1 MNQMNIKN
9 IRITI
14 LLLLFLLVKDTGFTQ
29 EKFEGFYIGAL
40 GGSQN
45 IFGGSNV
52 EGIDVL
58 AQKSGFVM
66 EFPAGFRLQAL
77 NERLVLGLEF
87 TLGITDGN
95 LLHMDDSKPLTI
107 NYSNSFQRG
116 FGGMA
121 GWAPGRGRNLL
132 LFLYL
137 NETKRTFDVDIRDRH
152 GRYRQKDKQGML
164 KYGLGLEF
172 PLTGILHIR
181 ASAGLMRV
189 DFGDRI
195 TNINVEDRGDI
206 MAGLV
211 FQF

>member
-9 IRITI
+9 IRTTI
-14 LLLLFLLVKDTGFTQ
+14 LLLLLVLVCAPGFAQT
-29 EKFEGFYIGAL
+29 KFSGFYAGMLA
-40 GGSQN
+40 GSQN

-58 AQKSGFVM
+58 AQKSGFVL
-66 EFPAGFRLQAL
+66 EFPVGLRLQTL
-77 NERLVLGLEF
+77 NKRLVLGLEF
-87 TLGITDGN
+87 SVGMTDGD
-95 LLHMDDSKPLTI
+95 LLHKDETKPLTI

-116 FGGMA
+116 FGGTA
-121 GWAPGRGRNLL
+121 GWATGRRRNLL
-132 LFLYL
+132 LFAYL
-137 NETKRTFDVDIRDRH
+137 NETKRKFEVDILDRH
-152 GRYRQKDKQGML
+152 GRYSQKDKQGML

-172 PLTGILHIR
+172 PLAGILHLR

-195 TNINVEDRGDI
+195 TNINVEDRGDV
-206 MAGLV
+206 MAGLI